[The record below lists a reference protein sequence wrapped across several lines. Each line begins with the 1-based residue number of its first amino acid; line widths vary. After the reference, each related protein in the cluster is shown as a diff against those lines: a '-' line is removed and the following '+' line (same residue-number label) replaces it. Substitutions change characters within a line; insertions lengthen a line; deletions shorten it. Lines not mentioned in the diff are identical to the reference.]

1 MALVAENSKPPGG
14 EGVTIRGNSAPLLQA
29 RRETGFA
36 ATVVRH
42 SSSRQ
47 GTVPA
52 DVFPAAAAW
61 TQRGPSA
68 GAASVTIAGRD
79 VSGHE
84 PAVRF
89 RMTIDGQAPASA
101 NGGDV
106 GEGGNGTVAARF
118 Y

>member
-1 MALVAENSKPPGG
+1 M
-14 EGVTIRGNSAPLLQA
+14 TIRGNSAPLLQA
-29 RRETGFA
+29 RGETGFA

-52 DVFPAAAAW
+52 DVLPAAAAW